1 MSSLSNIGGEPTS
14 SSSYS
19 ALASSSPPG
28 GGSNVPTYTAER
40 SRLLEKVFRL
50 LSDTVRG
57 METLCEKMENVGGRA
72 GKIGNAAVEVANIV
86 DGEK

>member
-1 MSSLSNIGGEPTS
+1 
-14 SSSYS
+14 
-19 ALASSSPPG
+19 
-28 GGSNVPTYTAER
+28 
-40 SRLLEKVFRL
+40 
-50 LSDTVRG
+50 